1 MGLENVNRCQHV
13 KVNGTQC
20 GSPALRRRRA
30 LFFSCA
36 VSGAAGA
43 GLWGASLKRRQARF
57 EVPLLE
63 DANSVQMGLMQVMQL
78 LGTGQ
83 MEHKT
88 AALMLYALQTA
99 SCNLRNTE
107 FEARDA
113 TDVVIDR
120 DTVNRTCMGGPQ
132 WVEEDFDEEA
142 DEVEGERRLWRREAE
157 GGAVEGAAVAGE
169 AGVKA
174 CAQEPA
180 GHVTLDEARK
190 QVQRVVMDWVVETVR
205 AEGCES
211 TRYLMGGI
219 EQSGQKQLQ
228 RQGQRARAPAPRQEQ
243 SQTQRTGV
251 SIPHEGWKHVPRLR
265 RVG

>member
-20 GSPALRRRRA
+20 GSPALRRRRLCFFHVRCQEQRA
-30 LFFSCA
+30 LIMGSQF
-36 VSGAAGA
+36 G
-43 GLWGASLKRRQARF
+43 QARF
-57 EVPLLE
+57 VVPLLE
-63 DANSVQMGLMQVMQL
+63 DANSVQMALMQVMQL

-120 DTVNRTCMGGPQ
+120 GDVHRTCMGGPQ
-132 WVEEDFDEEA
+132 WFEEDFDDEG
-142 DEVEGERRLWRREAE
+142 DEVEDEEGEEQE
-157 GGAVEGAAVAGE
+157 VEQD

-174 CAQEPA
+174 GA
-180 GHVTLDEARK
+180 GKPTEHVTTEEARK
-190 QVQRVVMDWVVETVR
+190 QVREVVMDWVVETVR
-205 AEGCES
+205 AEAA
-211 TRYLMGGI
+211 
-219 EQSGQKQLQ
+219 Q
-228 RQGQRARAPAPRQEQ
+228 RPG
-243 SQTQRTGV
+243 
-251 SIPHEGWKHVPRLR
+251 
-265 RVG
+265 